1 MRLRGRILV
10 AFSGGVDSCLVLR
23 LAHEALGDD
32 CLAVI
37 ADSPSLPRG
46 ELKAAKVAAERIG
59 AKLEV
64 IQLREMENE
73 DYRQNTAAR
82 CYHCRTE
89 LAGVLRKLAAE
100 RGFAIVADGA
110 NFSDLGDY
118 RPGMKAMDENGVWH
132 PLMEFRLDKAA
143 VREMAQA
150 LGLETHDKPST
161 PCLSSRIAMGEP
173 ITEAKLRMIE
183 AGEDF
188 LHGLG
193 FSLVRVR
200 YIGGNAKIEVARED
214 IGRLSNDPLLTLV
227 SGKLKEF
234 GFREVAVDPN
244 GYRQGSMN
252 QPA

>member
-1 MRLRGRILV
+1 
-10 AFSGGVDSCLVLR
+10 
-23 LAHEALGDD
+23 
-32 CLAVI
+32 LAVI
-37 ADSPSLPRG
+37 ADSPSLPRN
-46 ELKAAKVAAERIG
+46 ELEAAKLTAERIG
-59 AKLEV
+59 VKLEV

-73 DYRQNTAAR
+73 DYRRNTATR

-89 LAGVLRKLAAE
+89 LAVVLRRMAAE
-100 RGFAIVADGA
+100 RGFATIADGA
-110 NFSDLGDY
+110 NLSDLGDY
-118 RPGMKAMDENGVWH
+118 RPGMRAMDENGVWH

-143 VREMAQA
+143 VREMARS

-161 PCLSSRIAMGEP
+161 PCLSSRIATGEP

-188 LHGLG
+188 LHELG
-193 FSLVRVR
+193 FSLVRLR
-200 YIGGNAKIEVARED
+200 YIGGNARIEVARED
-214 IGRLSNDPLLTLV
+214 ICRLSNDPLLTLV
-227 SGKLKEF
+227 SGRLKEF